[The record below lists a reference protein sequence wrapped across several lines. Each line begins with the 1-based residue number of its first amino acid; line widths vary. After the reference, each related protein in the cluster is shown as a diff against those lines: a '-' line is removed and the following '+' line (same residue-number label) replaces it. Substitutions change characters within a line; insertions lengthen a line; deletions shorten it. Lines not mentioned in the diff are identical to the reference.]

1 MYAGPFQDRRPLYTM
16 FGEPGGISY
25 GTNGKGGR
33 LVEHVQGAFVAGSN
47 GGENYPRLAFE
58 TYNRV

>member
-1 MYAGPFQDRRPLYTM
+1 M